1 MVIALLVLA
10 LAMIAGG
17 AYAMIEGW
25 LIVVLE
31 AGWAQLIAGA
41 AITAGGAVL
50 LGITAAVRRLGQ
62 VRAELVRLRE
72 RMGRPEPAFP
82 EPPRID
88 PVTAMSA
95 GLLAGGAS
103 GATEATGA
111 PEPRLDPLPPI
122 TNPVEAPLG
131 PPAIGDELLTPTPG
145 EAPARAV
152 PALDAAGPLAGEPPA
167 RREPPI
173 SWPAADDEAKPPFGA
188 PSMPPGV
195 TVADEPAAPAMTEAA
210 RAPDPDE
217 VEEENAPF
225 AAADPVVPQTPD
237 AEPLRLGEGTP
248 AANVTPTAG
257 AGDQGGTAPSGEG
270 VTVIGTY
277 TSGGNRYV
285 MFSDGSIDAET
296 PDGTFRFQSLD
307 ELKAFIASGGEGPR
321 EG

>member
-62 VRAELVRLRE
+62 VRTELVRLRE
-72 RMGRPEPAFP
+72 RMGRAEPAFP
-82 EPPRID
+82 EPPRMD
-88 PVTAMSA
+88 PVAAVSS
-95 GLLAGGAS
+95 GLLARGAAGGP
-103 GATEATGA
+103 A
-111 PEPRLDPLPPI
+111 PALDPLPPV

-131 PPAIGDELLTPTPG
+131 APALGDELLPEAPTNTPAARPGLPAAGLVGSVKTG
-145 EAPARAV
+145 EAPQRV
-152 PALDAAGPLAGEPPA
+152 EPPV
-167 RREPPI
+167 
-173 SWPAADDEAKPPFGA
+173 SWPVAASAPAPVGGSERDEPVRPAI
-188 PSMPPGV
+188 S
-195 TVADEPAAPAMTEAA
+195 VADEPATSPAEAA
-210 RAPDPDE
+210 RPSQNDE
-217 VEEENAPF
+217 EDAPF
-225 AAADPVVPQTPD
+225 ASADPVVPDTPA
-237 AEPLRLGEGTP
+237 AEPLRLAEGESSGDEPAPKTDTP
-248 AANVTPTAG
+248 EASA
-257 AGDQGGTAPSGEG
+257 SGEG

-321 EG
+321 ES